1 MSGMHNLPADLYI
14 KSTDLHFSPQLAT
27 KPLCMQL
34 QSSNAC
40 VTSAGPASACH
51 ASRLDG
57 IMSWSNTAKHIDLC
71 RQFRLVQLAVLKLL
85 LAYMAYIAFK
95 SALIT
100 QSLQLCFL
108 FLV

>member
-1 MSGMHNLPADLYI
+1 
-14 KSTDLHFSPQLAT
+14 
-27 KPLCMQL
+27 
-34 QSSNAC
+34 
-40 VTSAGPASACH
+40 
-51 ASRLDG
+51 
-57 IMSWSNTAKHIDLC
+57 MSWSNTAKHIDLC